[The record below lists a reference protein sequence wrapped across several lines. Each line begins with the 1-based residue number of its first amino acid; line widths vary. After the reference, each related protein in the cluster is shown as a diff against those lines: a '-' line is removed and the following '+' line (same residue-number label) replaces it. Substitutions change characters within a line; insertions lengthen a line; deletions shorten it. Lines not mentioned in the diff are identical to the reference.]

1 VVWSIHFLFAREA
14 HWQFNARVNP
24 RRAFTLIELLVVIA
38 IIAILAALIL
48 PALSRAKQRAKA
60 TQCLNNMKQLS
71 LITKG
76 YVDDNEGVMI
86 PLWIQQDADG
96 WSTWNYDAGTF
107 IVQYSDFLWWQDKL
121 RLDNLLPNPSIVDC
135 PALTLPATE
144 ARGGS
149 TSANHVLG
157 IGMNF
162 PEYGWLAAKP
172 NFPFPTYTVAKEND
186 FTRPSQSVVL
196 GDAAEINNPDEP
208 DADQW
213 IENPATGCSY
223 FRVPSDYDSYSGGDS
238 RSVPRHNQ
246 RANFAFF
253 DGHAEMLHNSAIR
266 YDLPRTNGLVQWA
279 RNNRGMDP

>member
-1 VVWSIHFLFAREA
+1 MRSS
-14 HWQFNARVNP
+14 
-24 RRAFTLIELLVVIA
+24 RAFTLIELLVVIA
-38 IIAILAALIL
+38 IIAILAALLL

-76 YVDDNEGVMI
+76 YVDDNEGVML
-86 PLWIQQDADG
+86 PLWIQQGADG
-96 WSTWNYDAGTF
+96 WPAWNYDAGTF

-121 RLDNLLPNPSIVDC
+121 RLDGLLPNTALVDC
-135 PALTLPATE
+135 PALTQPATD
-144 ARGGS
+144 AHGGS

-162 PEYGWLAAKP
+162 PEYGWLAARA
-172 NFPFPTYTVAKEND
+172 NFPFPIYTVAKEND

-196 GDAAEINNPDEP
+196 GDAAEVNNPDEP

-213 IENPATGCSY
+213 TENPATGCSY
-223 FRVPSDYDSYSGGDS
+223 FRVPSDYDSYYKGDS

-246 RANFAFF
+246 RVNFTFL
-253 DGHAEMLHNSAIR
+253 DGHAEMLRNSAIR
-266 YDLPRTNGLVQWA
+266 YHLPRTNGLVQWA